1 MEKAETVIK
10 DILLEVLAQ
19 SADQSVSGIDS
30 NTCIRYMNRF
40 MAEMAILGASLGY
53 TNITSSSQDVTIEDA
68 GMSGLIF
75 NTALRLCN
83 SYDIPISQSLAMS
96 ASDSKQIM
104 LLASNKQRP
113 TQMPSTMP
121 LGSGNYDQMYGV
133 TDHFYQPKSDIELE
147 KGGYI
152 LLESDTND

>member
-19 SADQSVSGIDS
+19 SADQSVEGIDS

-40 MAEMAILGASLGY
+40 MAGMAIKGASLGY
-53 TNITSSSQDVTIEDA
+53 TNITSASQYVTIEDA
-68 GMSGLIF
+68 GMEGLVF

-83 SYDIPISQSLAMS
+83 SYDIPASQSLAMS
-96 ASDSKQIM
+96 ASDSLQIM

-121 LGSGNYDQMYGV
+121 TGSGNYSWGCNNN
-133 TDHFYQPKSDIELE
+133 FYEPVSNIELE
-147 KGGYI
+147 QGGYI